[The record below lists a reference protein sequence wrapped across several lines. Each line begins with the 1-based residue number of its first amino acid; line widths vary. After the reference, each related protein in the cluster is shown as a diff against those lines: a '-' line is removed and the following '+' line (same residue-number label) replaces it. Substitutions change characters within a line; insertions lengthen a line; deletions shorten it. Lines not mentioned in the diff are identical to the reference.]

1 MENAATTSPRMPASA
16 SDLFALTKPR
26 VMSLVVFTALCG
38 LLAAR
43 EPIHPVLGFTAILC
57 IALAAGASGALNMWY
72 EADIDA
78 KMKRTASRP
87 LPSGRVER
95 PAALQLGLG
104 LSLLSVVLMGMATN
118 LLAAAILAFSIFFY
132 AVVYTM
138 WLKPRTAQNIV
149 IGGAAGAFPPMIGW
163 AAVTGDVTL
172 LPALMFAIIFLW
184 TPPHFWALSLF
195 VRMDYAAA
203 GIPMLPVVRGTAETR
218 RQIGLYTLPMIVAAI
233 APWPLGLTGWLYG
246 ISSILL
252 NAVFAW
258 LAWRVT
264 TNRAEEVEGMG
275 PEKALFK
282 YSILY
287 LFVLFALLT
296 FDRILIA

>member
-43 EPIHPVLGFTAILC
+43 APIHPVLGFTAILC

-163 AAVTGDVTL
+163 AAVTGDVTA

-218 RQIGLYTLPMIVAAI
+218 RQIGLYTIPMVIAAVL
-233 APWPLGLTGWLYG
+233 PWPLGLAGWLYG
-246 ISSILL
+246 VSSILL
-252 NAVFAW
+252 NAAFAW
-258 LAWRVT
+258 AAWRVF